1 MEMKKNNPAIQAL
14 ILDMDGVLWR
24 GDEPI
29 GDLPAIF
36 ATITRRNWQ
45 VTLATNNATLSVD
58 QYVEKIARMG
68 VSLNRHQIV
77 NSALA
82 TAHYLHKLFPDGGSV
97 YIVGEIGLALTLAE
111 YGFTALPIRVEELPA
126 KQDQIKAVIVAYD
139 RQVTYEKL
147 TIATRL
153 IRSGALFLATNPDR
167 TFPTPQGLVPGA
179 GAILAAIE
187 AATGE
192 KALIIGKPSPEM
204 YLVALENMGVAPQ
217 NTLVVGDR
225 LETDIAGGQKLGCQ
239 TALVLSGVTSAQSA
253 QQWRPPPTWIAPD
266 LTTLLNTIV

>member
-1 MEMKKNNPAIQAL
+1 MNIQTYSIQAL

-36 ATITRRNWQ
+36 ATIERHGWQ
-45 VTLATNNATLSVD
+45 VTLATNNATLSAD
-58 QYVEKIARMG
+58 QYVEKIARLG
-68 VSLNRHQIV
+68 VSLDRRQIV

-82 TAHYLHKLFPDGGSV
+82 TASYLHRLYPQGGRV
-97 YIVGEIGLALTLAE
+97 YIVGENGLAITLAAH
-111 YGFTALPIRVEELPA
+111 GFSAVPLSLSSLDPKNENIL
-126 KQDQIKAVIVAYD
+126 AVIVAMD

-153 IRSGALFLATNPDR
+153 VRAGVPLLATNPDR

-187 AATGE
+187 AASGE
-192 KALIIGKPSPEM
+192 SALIIGKPSPEM
-204 YLVALENMGVAPQ
+204 YRVALETMGVAPQ

-225 LETDIAGGQKLGCQ
+225 LETDIAGGQQLGCQ
-239 TALVLSGVTSAQSA
+239 TALVLSGVTSPQAA
-253 QQWRPPPTWIAPD
+253 DRWRPKPDWISPD
-266 LTTLLNTIV
+266 LSSLLGEIV